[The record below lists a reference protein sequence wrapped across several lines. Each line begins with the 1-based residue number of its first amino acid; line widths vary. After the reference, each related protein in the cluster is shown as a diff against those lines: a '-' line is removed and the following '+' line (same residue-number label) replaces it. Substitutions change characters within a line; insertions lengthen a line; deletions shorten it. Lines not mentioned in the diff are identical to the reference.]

1 MKLSDLKPNEQ
12 NPRKITDKQLKMLK
26 KSLTEFGDL
35 SGIIY
40 NTITNRLCGGH
51 QRIKVLPS
59 DTEIT
64 IDMRYH
70 SPTRTGTVADGYA
83 LIGGER
89 FKYREV
95 SWDETRERA
104 ANLAANKHGGEFDMI
119 MVNEWL
125 DDLKDINF
133 DLELTGFDSVVFE
146 APQPSPS
153 EPEEKEYEESTMIKC
168 PVCEHEF
175 KK

>member
-1 MKLSDLKPNEQ
+1 VKLSDLKPNEQ
-12 NPRKITDKQLKMLK
+12 NPRKISDKQLKMLK

-40 NTITNRLCGGH
+40 NTQTSRLCGGH

-64 IDMRYH
+64 IEMRYH

-95 SWDETRERA
+95 SWDEPREKA
-104 ANLAANKHGGEFDMI
+104 ANLAANKHGGEFDLE
-119 MVNEWL
+119 MVDDWL
-125 DDLKDINF
+125 DDLSGVGL
-133 DLELTGFDSVVFE
+133 DLELTGFEKYNTVTDIDSL
-146 APQPSPS
+146 PK
-153 EPEEKEYEESTMIKC
+153 EEKEYEESTMIRC
-168 PVCEHEF
+168 PACEHEF